1 MASTTN
7 GSLKDIETIINQ
19 LSLLDKMT
27 SSVVIQG
34 IVCSFLGIAHG
45 YKRFSRLQP
54 HMDRGQ
60 RVTWF
65 LFFHYYVQIELR

>member
-1 MASTTN
+1 MASTIDK
-7 GSLKDIETIINQ
+7 SMKEIETIINY

-27 SSVVIQG
+27 SLVVIQG
-34 IVCSFLGIAHG
+34 IVYSFLGIVHG
-45 YKRFSRLQP
+45 YKRFFRLQP

-65 LFFHYYVQIELR
+65 LFFHYYVQIEL